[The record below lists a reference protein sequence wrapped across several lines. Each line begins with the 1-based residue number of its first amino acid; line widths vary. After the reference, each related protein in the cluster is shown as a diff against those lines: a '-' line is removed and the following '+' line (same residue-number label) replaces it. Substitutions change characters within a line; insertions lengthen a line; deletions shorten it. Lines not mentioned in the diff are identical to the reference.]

1 MAEEQKRY
9 IDYLIERLNA
19 IDMEKRAMKLVMQD
33 FFEQQKKDAE
43 RLAKLDDML
52 SHVEALKSSIKEER
66 KKRKAA
72 EHKVKDLE
80 AQLKSIERNN

>member
-19 IDMEKRAMKLVMQD
+19 IDMEKCAMKLVMQD

-52 SHVEALKSSIKEER
+52 SHVEVLKSSIKEER
-66 KKRKAA
+66 KKRKVA

>member
-52 SHVEALKSSIKEER
+52 SHVEALKSSIKEE
-66 KKRKAA
+66 
-72 EHKVKDLE
+72 
-80 AQLKSIERNN
+80 AQGS

>member
-9 IDYLIERLNA
+9 INYLAERVNA
-19 IDMEKRAMKLVMQD
+19 IDLEKRAMMLVLQD
-33 FFEQQKKDAE
+33 FLEQQKKDAE
-43 RLAKLDDML
+43 RLAKIDDML
-52 SHVEALKSSIKEER
+52 SRVDALKSSIKEER

-80 AQLKSIERNN
+80 AQLKSIEKNN

>member
-52 SHVEALKSSIKEER
+52 SHVEALKSSIKEE
-66 KKRKAA
+66 
-72 EHKVKDLE
+72 
-80 AQLKSIERNN
+80 AQGSWA